1 MLLEGRKQPRA
12 SERFLVQ
19 MSAVYDPRMSE
30 LVSVENVSPQGTRVM
45 TARPWE
51 AGSHVEL
58 TRPNGDRYAR
68 ARVVYCQ
75 PLDGKGFAVGLNLLT
90 LAGDSSP
97 KK

>member
-12 SERFLVQ
+12 PERFLVQ

-30 LVSVENVSPQGTRVM
+30 LVSVENLSPQGVRLT
-45 TARPWE
+45 TERPWE
-51 AGSHVEL
+51 PGSHVDL
-58 TRPNGDRYAR
+58 TRPNGEKWAR
-68 ARVVYCQ
+68 ARVVYCHANG
-75 PLDGKGFAVGLNLLT
+75 DKRFAVGLNLLT